1 MIKPMDIV
9 GVADWGCMY
18 DTCISWFKKH
28 ADEIPIDYII
38 RYAYEDDTNYEQ
50 RRYTDENA
58 YIVLY
63 VNEDKALI
71 SLYTANTKVY
81 LINVNALYHVKKT
94 LKEVEKEFGYNKLI
108 EN

>member
-9 GVADWGCMY
+9 QVTDWGCMY
-18 DTCISWFKKH
+18 DTCISWFKEHKNELKF
-28 ADEIPIDYII
+28 DWVI
-38 RYAYEDDTNYEQ
+38 RYAYGDAANYEQ
-50 RRYTDENA
+50 RRYTDENV

-81 LINVNALYHVKKT
+81 LINVNALYHVRKT